1 MGKKDKNPVIQP
13 ATDKPTSE
21 QAAPEYSPI
30 ADKSKR
36 KCRDIFC
43 LLLFTAFWGLCFAI
57 CIYHKVWDNSAHAKL
72 MLEPHDRLRRRCG
85 HDHADQQDMLAADFS
100 KVVTD
105 SKDFSNFCDLAKQ
118 INSLTVNCGLF
129 STIGNTKEELIAAR
143 QFFKQVSEVTSNSD
157 KALYMVGFKTNSGKH
172 CIKDILKSPLV
183 ATACNPPNDMEYVC
197 DSDFEAYYDAAID
210 KVNSLPPT
218 GGHLAAYLTFN
229 QFLKAD
235 QYEHL
240 SDTLPAKYRFVLNFC
255 TAIPKGT
262 TLTDRADFSTDTV
275 PATFGIKSCSQIMF
289 AGQFKEVSTLV
300 GNFAENFVSQ
310 ITDQYAAM
318 CIGLAAC
325 LLFMIIYFIFLR
337 FFVGLLIWIT
347 IIGALGGLAVLAAYL
362 LYQGKKV
369 KDQNQVSLDYFGY
382 VDILLSKYQKYY
394 EGFGWTIVA
403 IDVVCLIV
411 VLIFFKTIRIATA
424 VIKQAMSAI
433 GKVPVIFIF
442 PIFTL
447 IFVIAHL
454 FWSMMAAYMF
464 YLTGTYDASM
474 NAYNFETKTRD
485 AEGLVVYTW
494 DYWGSTKFAVLVFG
508 CIWGAFFFYAL
519 LEFNISMMVVQW
531 YFNRER
537 TRKSLKGSMK
547 RSVLYGLKSLGTLA
561 VTSFITSFFF
571 FIRLVFEYVLKRME
585 RANKVGNSKVVKA
598 AIWVTRCCLACIQK
612 IVEWFNRNIQVYA
625 AISGD
630 GYCKSMKGAVKL
642 LMAKIFANL
651 FAKGLS
657 TFFLFIGKVF
667 ATAVGATVCGAIIYA
682 KTKQIMFAPT
692 IFTLVGSFFLSYYV
706 IEIVKLVIDTIYFC
720 FLYEETYMMRE
731 REGGLKPYAPGDLAK
746 LL

>member
-13 ATDKPTSE
+13 ATDKPASE

-57 CIYHKVWDNSAHAKL
+57 CIYHKVWNNSAQAKL

-85 HDHADQQDMLAADFS
+85 HDHAAQQDMLAADYS
-100 KVVTD
+100 KIVTD
-105 SKDFSNFCDLAKQ
+105 PKDFFNFCTLAK
-118 INSLTVNCGLF
+118 IVHNTNTTITNTDCSEF
-129 STIGNTKEELIAAR
+129 SVIGTNTSQLIKAR
-143 QFFKQVSEVTSNSD
+143 TFMKLVSEVPANSD
-157 KALYMVGFKTNSGKH
+157 KTGYSVGFKTNAGKH
-172 CIKDILKSPLV
+172 CLKDGSLQTGNV
-183 ATACNPPNDMEYVC
+183 CNPPDGSMDYVC
-197 DSDFEAYYDAAID
+197 DSDFADYYNAAMGSTII
-210 KVNSLPPT
+210 NS
-218 GGHLAAYLTFN
+218 ATFT
-229 QFLKAD
+229 QFLSKTFYD
-235 QYEHL
+235 QYSDDL
-240 SDTLPAKYRFVLNFC
+240 SASTRFVLNFC
-255 TAIPKGT
+255 TAIPKGST
-262 TLTDRADFSTDTV
+262 TSGRTDYSLDTV
-275 PATFGIKSCSQIMF
+275 PNTFGIKTCSQIMF
-289 AGQFKEVSTLV
+289 AGQFEQVSSLV

-347 IIGALGGLAVLAAYL
+347 IIGSLGGLAVLAAYL

-403 IDVVCLIV
+403 IDIVCLIV

-447 IFVIAHL
+447 IFVVAHL

-474 NAYNFETKTRD
+474 NAYNFESKARD
-485 AEGLVVYTW
+485 ASGLVVYTW

-547 RSVLYGLKSLGTLA
+547 RSVLYGFKSLGTLA
-561 VTSFITSFFF
+561 VTSFISSFFF

-682 KTKQIMFAPT
+682 KTNQIMFAPT
-692 IFTLVGSFFLSYYV
+692 IFTLIGSFFLSYYV
-706 IEIVKLVIDTIYFC
+706 IEIVKLVVDTIYFC

>member
-13 ATDKPTSE
+13 ATDKPASE

-57 CIYHKVWDNSAHAKL
+57 CIYHKVWDNSAQAKL

-85 HDHADQQDMLAADFS
+85 HNHADQQDMLAADYS
-100 KVVTD
+100 KIVTD
-105 SKDFSNFCDLAKQ
+105 PKDFGKFCELAKLL
-118 INSLTVNCGLF
+118 NPSLTDTCAQF
-129 STIGNTKEELIAAR
+129 DDTKIGTSKEALIAAR
-143 QFFKQVSEVTSNSD
+143 QFFKHVSEVADNSD
-157 KALYMVGFKTNSGKH
+157 QTGFSVGFKTNAGKH
-172 CIKDILKSPLV
+172 CLADGSLQTGNV
-183 ATACNPPNDMEYVC
+183 CNPPDYAEYVC
-197 DSDFEAYYDAAID
+197 DQDFADYYTQAMTITGKASLAIVMNPD
-210 KVNSLPPT
+210 
-218 GGHLAAYLTFN
+218 TFQ
-229 QFLKAD
+229 QFLTKSQYSACSDNLNAD
-235 QYEHL
+235 
-240 SDTLPAKYRFVLNFC
+240 YRFVMNFC
-255 TAIPKGT
+255 TAIPKGKVNSSRQDYS
-262 TLTDRADFSTDTV
+262 LDTV
-275 PATFGIKSCSQIMF
+275 PNTFGIKSCSQLMF
-289 AGQFKEVSTLV
+289 AGQYEQVSSLV

-337 FFVGLLIWIT
+337 FFVGLLIWLT

-369 KDQNQVSLDYFGY
+369 KDQNQTSLDYFGY

-447 IFVIAHL
+447 IFVVAHL

-547 RSVLYGLKSLGTLA
+547 RSVLYGFKSLGTLA

-682 KTKQIMFAPT
+682 KTNQIMFAPT
-692 IFTLVGSFFLSYYV
+692 IFTLIGSFFLSYYV
-706 IEIVKLVIDTIYFC
+706 IEIVKLVVDTIYFC